1 MQRGR
6 GEGRAGAGAR
16 GAGMAGARGA
26 RGAAAAGAAAAQ
38 GGPGARGLI
47 ERLNRRYDELHRSF
61 EEAFWATKMGLRESP
76 VGTGEALAASKTAY
90 EGFLADPGLLAE
102 VRGVLE
108 AGDVGLDASEAKTL
122 RIMEKT
128 FKAYQLPSKEAEGLR
143 QQITE
148 DEFVLQ
154 NEIRGGM
161 KLGYEDPATGEF
173 KAGSSVLLRTTMT
186 TAEDEA
192 TRKAAYQGLRSIGPA
207 VAEQFV
213 KVVKMRNRLAK
224 EIGYEDYY
232 DYKVTQAEGFSKATL
247 FGDFMGPLEE
257 RSRPLM
263 KAARRSLAESKGE
276 AALEAWNQSQ
286 ALAGDVTR
294 KQDPFFPFE
303 DALSAWA
310 RSFAALGI
318 KYRGATMNLDLLDR
332 EGKYSNG
339 FCHWPQCAYVDTEGA
354 FVPSQTNFT
363 SLATPGAVGSGFT
376 ALTTL
381 MHEGGHAA
389 HFANIVQPSPFF
401 SQERAPTSVAYAET
415 QSMFLDS
422 LCDDAAWVGRYAR
435 DSEGRPMPWD
445 LFEAGLRAKSPYKVL
460 TLRAMLAVP
469 FFEKALYETPEAEL
483 TPDYVMR
490 LADEV
495 ETRIQGGLG
504 PRPLLSVPHLLSDEA
519 SCYYHGYVLAEM
531 AVHQTRKHFL
541 REYGNIVDNSSIGP
555 DLTKAYWEPGN
566 GEAFLNLVAGL
577 TGSPLS
583 SDAWIAELQ
592 EDLEARIAREREEY
606 AAATAAGPAIPVET
620 ETVDL
625 AMRIR
630 LVHGD
635 TIVSSTEADGW
646 GGAQAKFKE
655 FIRAEF
661 PATTA

>member
-1 MQRGR
+1 V
-6 GEGRAGAGAR
+6 AGAR
-16 GAGMAGARGA
+16 GAAGR
-26 RGAAAAGAAAAQ
+26 AAAAAAA
-38 GGPGARGLI
+38 PGAKAGAPARALI

-61 EEAFWATKMGLRESP
+61 EEAFWATKMGLKESP
-76 VGTGEALAASKTAY
+76 VGTGEALSASKSEY
-90 EGFLADPGLLAE
+90 ESFLADPGHLAE
-102 VRGVLE
+102 VRGALE
-108 AGDVGLDASEAKTL
+108 AGGAALDAGEAKTL

-128 FKAYQLPSKEAEGLR
+128 FKCYQLPSKEAETLR

-148 DEFVLQ
+148 AEFVLQ

-161 KLGYEDPATGEF
+161 KLGYTDPATGEF
-173 KAGSSVLLRTTMT
+173 RAGSSVLLSTTMR
-186 TAEDEA
+186 TAEDEP
-192 TRKAAYQGLRSIGPA
+192 TRKAAYGGLRSIGPA

-232 DYKVTQAEGFSKATL
+232 DYKVSQAEGFSKATL

-263 KAARRSLAESKGE
+263 QAARERLAASKGG

-294 KQDPFFPFE
+294 QQDPYFPFE
-303 DALSAWA
+303 GAISAWA

-318 KYRGATMNLDLLDR
+318 QYRGATMNLDLLDR

-339 FCHWPQCAYVDTEGA
+339 FCHWPQCAYVDTNGQ

-389 HFANIVQPSPFF
+389 HFANIVQASPFF

-422 LCDDAAWVGRYAR
+422 VCDDAAWVARYAR
-435 DSEGRPMPWD
+435 DPEGRPMPWD
-445 LFEAGLRAKSPYKVL
+445 LVEAGIRAKSPYKVL
-460 TLRAMLAVP
+460 QLRAMLAVP
-469 FFEKALYETPEAEL
+469 FFEKALYETPDADL
-483 TPDYVMR
+483 TPESVQR

-531 AVHQTRKHFL
+531 AVHQTRAHFL
-541 REYGNIVDNSSIGP
+541 RKYGSIVDNPAVGP
-555 DLTKAYWEPGN
+555 DLTKTYWEPGN
-566 GEAFLNLVAGL
+566 GEAFLDLVAGL
-577 TGSPLS
+577 TGAPLS
-583 SDAWIAELQ
+583 SDGWIAELQ
-592 EDLEARIAREREEY
+592 EDLEARVARERREY
-606 AAATAAGPAIPVET
+606 DEARAAGPRVSPDAED
-620 ETVDL
+620 VDL
-625 AMRIR
+625 AMQIR

-635 TIVSSTEADGW
+635 TVVSSTEADGF
-646 GGAQAKFKE
+646 GGAQRKFRE

-661 PATTA
+661 PDSTK

>member
-1 MQRGR
+1 
-6 GEGRAGAGAR
+6 
-16 GAGMAGARGA
+16 MAGARGA